1 MLPVNIAKGKS
12 SSRALGELL
21 MLQQPSVLNN
31 CSSILGGLQPL
42 GLASPASLRY
52 SPYTVPQT
60 SPPSKLQPQY
70 AMVPSIPVS
79 VATQQSSPMIQSF
92 QQQQQQLQAGQ
103 LQQAM
108 LQANLQ
114 QLQLL
119 GVDVS
124 GFCQQQQQ
132 QQQQL
137 QQQQQSQSNLSQ
149 LLAGQLSCK
158 PRGVALPQGGQ
169 QIQGYNMNDLLN
181 LQNLQG
187 IDPSATLQVPIG
199 L

>member
-1 MLPVNIAKGKS
+1 MLPVNIAKGKT

-21 MLQQPSVLNN
+21 MLQQPSMLQP
-31 CSSILGGLQPL
+31 SLMGGLQPL
-42 GLASPASLRY
+42 ALQGPASLRY

-60 SPPSKLQPQY
+60 SPPSKLQPQAY
-70 AMVPSIPVS
+70 AVVPSLQS
-79 VATQQSSPMIQSF
+79 TQQHQLQSF

-119 GVDVS
+119 GVDMT

-132 QQQQL
+132 QQ
-137 QQQQQSQSNLSQ
+137 SQSSLGQ
-149 LLAGQLSCK
+149 LLASQLSCK
-158 PRGVALPQGGQ
+158 PRGVLPAGQ
-169 QIQGYNMNDLLN
+169 QLQGYHMNDLLN

-187 IDPSATLQVPIG
+187 IDPSSALQVPIG

>member
-1 MLPVNIAKGKS
+1 MG
-12 SSRALGELL
+12 
-21 MLQQPSVLNN
+21 QQPSNILNN
-31 CSSILGGLQPL
+31 SILGGLQPL
-42 GLASPASLRY
+42 GLASPA
-52 SPYTVPQT
+52 
-60 SPPSKLQPQY
+60 
-70 AMVPSIPVS
+70 
-79 VATQQSSPMIQSF
+79 QQSSPMIQSF

-124 GFCQQQQQ
+124 GFCQQQQRQNQ
-132 QQQQL
+132 QQHQ

-158 PRGVALPQGGQ
+158 PQR
-169 QIQGYNMNDLLN
+169 
-181 LQNLQG
+181 
-187 IDPSATLQVPIG
+187 
-199 L
+199 